1 MSDPVVSIVGRPNV
15 GKSTFFNRII
25 GRRQAIVD
33 DVPGVTRDRNYA
45 IGEWCG
51 SSFLLVDT
59 GGYLPESK
67 EIIDQAVRE
76 QVRIAIEESDV
87 IIFLVDVRTGISLT
101 DEDLARL
108 LHGVK
113 KDVLLVVNKVD
124 DERDQAEVGQFY
136 KLGLGDPIPV
146 SAMIGIGTGDLL
158 DILIKK
164 LAKHEVEQSADNVLK
179 MAVIGKENV
188 GKSSLVNTLLG
199 QERQIVTDI
208 PGTTRDSIDSYFK
221 YQKRDFMIIDT
232 AGLKKRAKIRE
243 NVLFYSNLR
252 TYRSIRRADVVVYMI
267 DTEGGLTRQDI
278 HVLMQV
284 AQERK
289 GLICVFN
296 KWDLIE
302 KDHKTMNNIKKE
314 VKERLGELRFV
325 PMIFT
330 SVLNK
335 QRIYKMLDLFIEVY
349 DERKKRITTSELNTF
364 FEPIIK
370 STTPPAVQGREI
382 KINYITQVKA
392 EPPIFAF
399 YSNYPDLI
407 ADHYKRFLEN
417 KLREKYGFTGVPLTL
432 SFRKK

>member
-1 MSDPVVSIVGRPNV
+1 
-15 GKSTFFNRII
+15 
-25 GRRQAIVD
+25 
-33 DVPGVTRDRNYA
+33 
-45 IGEWCG
+45 
-51 SSFLLVDT
+51 LLIF
-59 GGYLPESK
+59 K
-67 EIIDQAVRE
+67 K
-76 QVRIAIEESDV
+76 

-158 DILIKK
+158 DILVKK